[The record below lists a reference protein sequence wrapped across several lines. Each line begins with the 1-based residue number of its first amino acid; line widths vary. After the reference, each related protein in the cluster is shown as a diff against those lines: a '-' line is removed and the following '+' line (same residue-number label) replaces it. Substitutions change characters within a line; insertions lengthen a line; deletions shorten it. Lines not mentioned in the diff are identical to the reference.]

1 MSFQLPIEYCPDKKK
16 IFDNLYTDLELL
28 KGESKGM
35 YEYLMQPSTTLGQ
48 NMLEQWSKYY
58 TSNRKFLKDSQKFYD
73 SLKQEDIDKKHT
85 EEMHKIWNKIKNEDN
100 FLEKYQYVE
109 WDRIKW
115 LNEYV
120 PFLSILSLYNL
131 ISPLFNL
138 LLPLIMLLIP
148 FFLLK
153 IMKIPITMT
162 TYKDILFQQIKN
174 HSVGRLFTEF
184 NFVSWEKRGYILIS
198 LGMYLFNIY
207 QNIVTCYHF
216 YVNTKKIDGYF
227 ATIEKYIHYTI
238 EKMNIVIEKTKD
250 LDTYSLFIL
259 DLLAYKDELCIIRDK
274 WHFKPGL
281 STKGIMNIGIM
292 MKQFYLIYS
301 NKRLDDIFQY
311 TFKFNGY
318 WDTIIGLHTNNHIN
332 NAQFKKKKC
341 FLTNTFYPPLIEKD
355 PVKNTISMK
364 KNTIVTGPNAAGK
377 TTLLKSLLLNVLF
390 TQQVGKGFYD
400 KANIY
405 PYEYFH
411 CYLNIPDTSARDS
424 LFQAEARRCKDI
436 LTFIENHPKNKH
448 LCIFDELYSG
458 TNHYEAVGSA
468 YAYLDYISKKKNV
481 TFLLTTHFMQLC
493 SMLEKKSNIR
503 NIQMETTIIGNISNF
518 SYKIIDGISSIK
530 GGICVLRKLKYPE
543 KILTMTEKT
552 IQML

>member
-1 MSFQLPIEYCPDKKK
+1 MLPIEYCPDKKK
-16 IFDNLYTDLELL
+16 IFDNFYTDLELL

-35 YEYLMQPSTTLGQ
+35 YEYLLQPSTTLGE
-48 NMLEQWSKYY
+48 NLLEQWSQYY

-73 SLKQEDIDKKHT
+73 SLKQEEIDKKHT
-85 EEMHKIWNKIKNEDN
+85 EEMVEIWKKVKAEDN
-100 FLEKYQYVE
+100 FLEKYQYIE

-131 ISPLFNL
+131 VSPLFNL

-162 TYKDILFQQIKN
+162 TYKNILFQQIKN
-174 HSVGRLFTEF
+174 HSIGRLFTEF
-184 NFVSWEKRGYILIS
+184 NFVAWDKRAYILIS

-227 ATIEKYIHYTI
+227 VTIEKYIHYTI
-238 EKMNIVIEKTKD
+238 EKMNIVITKTKN
-250 LDTYSLFIL
+250 LNTYSSFIL
-259 DLLAYKDELCIIRDK
+259 DLVAYKDELCEIRDN
-274 WHFKPGL
+274 WHFKPIL
-281 STKGIMNIGIM
+281 STKGIMNIGIL

-301 NKRLDDIFQY
+301 NKGLDDIFQY

-318 WDTIIGLHTNNHIN
+318 WDTIVGLHTNSHIN
-332 NAQFKKKKC
+332 NAQFKKRSC
-341 FLTNTFYPPLIEKD
+341 SLTNTFYPPLTDED

-364 KNTIVTGPNAAGK
+364 KNIIVTGPNAAGK

-390 TQQVGKGFYD
+390 SQQVGKGFYE

-405 PYEYFH
+405 PYEYLH

-424 LFQAEARRCKDI
+424 LFQAEARRCKEI
-436 LTFIENHPKNKH
+436 LTFIEDHPKKKH

-458 TNHYEAVGSA
+458 TNHYEAVSAA

-481 TFLLTTHFMQLC
+481 TFLLTTHFIQLC
-493 SMLEKKSNIR
+493 SMLEKKSNIK
-503 NIQMETTIIGNISNF
+503 NIQMETTIIENISNY
-518 SYKIIDGISSIK
+518 SYKAIDGISNIK

-543 KILTMTEKT
+543 KILIMTEKT
-552 IQML
+552 IQTL